1 MNVIWS
7 PEESAVAVV
16 KASVTDLP
24 LARGTRSAAAIVSDT
39 PVTRPCSSLPDG
51 APSLA
56 RSLLVLTV
64 TPVAFPAVAGPNVT
78 PLSVMTCDPEEAP
91 EASKR
96 NTNEPEPKQ
105 CCTERPEIEPTY
117 DGHDGEKKLGG

>member
-39 PVTRPCSSLPDG
+39 PVTRPPSDPDG
-51 APSLA
+51 APALA
-56 RSLLVLTV
+56 KSLLVLTV
-64 TPVAFPAVAGPNVT
+64 TPVALPAVAAPNVT
-78 PLSVMTCDPEEAP
+78 PLSVITCDPA
-91 EASKR
+91 AAWLSTRKA
-96 NTNEPEPKQ
+96 TN
-105 CCTERPEIEPTY
+105 
-117 DGHDGEKKLGG
+117 

>member
-1 MNVIWS
+1 MIWS

-39 PVTRPCSSLPDG
+39 PVTRPPSDPDG
-51 APSLA
+51 APALA

-64 TPVAFPAVAGPNVT
+64 TPVALPAVTGPNVT

-96 NTNEPEPKQ
+96 NTIETKSKP
-105 CCTERPEIEPTY
+105 CCTERPEIEPTN
-117 DGHDGEKKLGG
+117 DGLDGEKKLGG

>member
-1 MNVIWS
+1 MVPITDGKDPVGERKLYGKLNVIWS

-39 PVTRPCSSLPDG
+39 PVTRPPSDPDG
-51 APSLA
+51 APALA

-64 TPVAFPAVAGPNVT
+64 TPVVLPAVAGPNVT
-78 PLSVMTCDPEEAP
+78 PLSVMT
-91 EASKR
+91 
-96 NTNEPEPKQ
+96 
-105 CCTERPEIEPTY
+105 
-117 DGHDGEKKLGG
+117 

>member
-1 MNVIWS
+1 MIWS

-39 PVTRPCSSLPDG
+39 PVTRLGSSLPDG
-51 APSLA
+51 APALA

-64 TPVAFPAVAGPNVT
+64 TPVALPAVAGPNVT

-96 NTNEPEPKQ
+96 NTIETESKP
-105 CCTERPEIEPTY
+105 CCTERPEIEPTI
-117 DGHDGEKKLGG
+117 DGLDGEKKLGG

>member
-1 MNVIWS
+1 MIWS
-7 PEESAVAVV
+7 PKKRVVAVV

-39 PVTRPCSSLPDG
+39 PVTRLGSSLPDG
-51 APSLA
+51 APALA

-64 TPVAFPAVAGPNVT
+64 TPVALPAVAGPNVT

-91 EASKR
+91 EWSKR
-96 NTNEPEPKQ
+96 NTTETESKP
-105 CCTERPEIEPTY
+105 CCTERPEIEPTI
-117 DGHDGEKKLGG
+117 DGLDGEKKLGG

>member
-1 MNVIWS
+1 MPITVGKDPVGERKLYGKLNVTWS

-39 PVTRPCSSLPDG
+39 PVTRPPSDPDG

-56 RSLLVLTV
+56 KSLLVLTV
-64 TPVAFPAVAGPNVT
+64 TPVALPAVAGPNVT
-78 PLSVMTCDPEEAP
+78 PLSVMT
-91 EASKR
+91 
-96 NTNEPEPKQ
+96 
-105 CCTERPEIEPTY
+105 
-117 DGHDGEKKLGG
+117 